1 MGKSVVCVYLQQ
13 QEGGT
18 TKYVHSLLLCLDL
31 PFLYSPPCGLHL
43 NMGKMKP
50 LFLALP
56 SPCPRWEG
64 LICALHATSR
74 SSASSQHLSQSQ
86 QVSPPHPRVDSPLG
100 ELQRNCKE
108 TSVVAPHKFSQN
120 TSPSPTDGAQAQTE
134 VSTAN
139 ESQSESQLVQQAAS
153 QAKEK
158 QIWTLNLSMQLR
170 EQQGNIS
177 WG

>member
-18 TKYVHSLLLCLDL
+18 TKCIHSSLLCQAPKSITVGLEGGPDL

-64 LICALHATSR
+64 LICALHTTSR
-74 SSASSQHLSQSQ
+74 GSASSQHLSQSQ
-86 QVSPPHPRVDSPLG
+86 
-100 ELQRNCKE
+100 
-108 TSVVAPHKFSQN
+108 
-120 TSPSPTDGAQAQTE
+120 
-134 VSTAN
+134 
-139 ESQSESQLVQQAAS
+139 
-153 QAKEK
+153 
-158 QIWTLNLSMQLR
+158 
-170 EQQGNIS
+170 
-177 WG
+177 